1 MYAQEFFQI
10 LSNNSVLPRLWI
22 SIYYYY
28 TLKIL
33 SAMYYYIH
41 LTIFL
46 KIGIGKKERYIYIFF
61 KGNEHP
67 LTCII
72 FLSFVIASLLPHGGS
87 VAVTRVL
94 EPLSNCTSEFMCVD
108 RLAACVS
115 KDAGGRLWIYLHMCT
130 FNRHWCYGLWPIK
143 YMYE

>member
-1 MYAQEFFQI
+1 
-10 LSNNSVLPRLWI
+10 
-22 SIYYYY
+22 
-28 TLKIL
+28 
-33 SAMYYYIH
+33 MYYYIH

-46 KIGIGKKERYIYIFF
+46 KIGREKKERLYISFFFF

-115 KDAGGRLWIYLHMCT
+115 KDAGGRL
-130 FNRHWCYGLWPIK
+130 
-143 YMYE
+143 